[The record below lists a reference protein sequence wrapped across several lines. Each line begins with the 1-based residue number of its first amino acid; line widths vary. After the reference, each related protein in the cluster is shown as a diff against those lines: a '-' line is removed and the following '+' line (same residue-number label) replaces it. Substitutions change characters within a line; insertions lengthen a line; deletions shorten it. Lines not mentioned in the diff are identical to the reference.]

1 MSRPAAPTP
10 VGESLA
16 GSPPAPGDAPTP
28 AALARTLRGQMPG
41 LDALRGLAIVVVI
54 AHRANVTTSP
64 ESLPARAA
72 CALMDGGW
80 VGVQLFFVLSGF
92 LITGIL
98 LDSRDGDGYYRSF
111 FARRVLRIFP
121 LYYLV
126 LVTALLVVPLATGRQ
141 PAGHEHQAWLWV
153 YLSNWMEPF
162 GRSVAAFPHFWSL
175 GVEEQFYFVWPF
187 VVRLCSRRGL
197 GAVCLALVGV
207 AIASR
212 LAVIRAGL
220 PREAAYMF
228 TTCRID
234 ALALG
239 AGAALALRI
248 PERANWLAARER
260 LFVWMSVAMFVVG
273 AAMTGAYQRLGTM
286 NQAFGYTILAWCSA
300 MVVVMA
306 VLAQARGTLLAPA
319 PLRSIGKY
327 SYAMYILHVPIH
339 HELGVPLLARF
350 AGPNLPT
357 WVSVGYFVA
366 LAVASYVAALASYHL
381 VEKWFLRLKR
391 RFPVARP
398 AAV

>member
-1 MSRPAAPTP
+1 MSSPAAPTP
-10 VGESLA
+10 VGGRVDGGLA
-16 GSPPAPGDAPTP
+16 ARDAPPP
-28 AALARTLRGQMPG
+28 AALARTLRGNMPP
-41 LDALRGLAIVVVI
+41 LDALRGVAILVVI
-54 AHRANVTTSP
+54 AHRANVTMSP
-64 ESLPARAA
+64 KSLPARAA

-98 LDSRDGDGYYRSF
+98 LDSRDGDGYFRSF

-126 LVTALLVVPLATGRQ
+126 LVTALVVVPLATGRQ
-141 PAGHEHQAWLWV
+141 PAGHEHQLWLWI

-197 GAVCLALVGV
+197 GAICLALVGL

-220 PREAAYMF
+220 PREAGYMF
-228 TTCRID
+228 TTCRMD

-239 AGAALALRI
+239 AGAAVALRS
-248 PERANWLAARER
+248 RAAADWLATRQR
-260 LFVWMSVAMFVVG
+260 LVVWASVALFVVG
-273 AAMTGAYQRLGTM
+273 AAVTGGYQRLGTV
-286 NQAFGYTILAWCSA
+286 NQAIGYTILAWCA
-300 MVVVMA
+300 AVAVVVLVM
-306 VLAQARGTLLAPA
+306 AQARSKVLAPA

-327 SYAMYILHVPIH
+327 SYAMYVLHVPIH
-339 HELGVPLLARF
+339 HQLGVPLLARF
-350 AGPNLPT
+350 AGREPPT
-357 WVSVGYFVA
+357 SVSVAYAVV
-366 LAVASYVAALASYHL
+366 LCVASYLAALASYHL

>member
-1 MSRPAAPTP
+1 
-10 VGESLA
+10 
-16 GSPPAPGDAPTP
+16 
-28 AALARTLRGQMPG
+28 
-41 LDALRGLAIVVVI
+41 
-54 AHRANVTTSP
+54 
-64 ESLPARAA
+64 
-72 CALMDGGW
+72 MDGGW

-162 GRSVAAFPHFWSL
+162 GRSVAAFPHFW
-175 GVEEQFYFVWPF
+175 
-187 VVRLCSRRGL
+187 GL

-273 AAMTGAYQRLGTM
+273 AAMSGAYQRLGTM